1 MFIDFEKWH
10 GAKNDF
16 IVTWILATEVDM
28 IVPTLQRL
36 ARSLCS
42 RDGAGIGADGI
53 LVMVA
58 KSRKS
63 HEPEELVIIN
73 SDGSLAKNCGNG
85 LRCAAMSARRKSEA
99 EGIVDFDGLT
109 LHVQGQGID
118 CRFVGR
124 DGHPFV
130 AVTMPL
136 PSVGG
141 ENAWHEDVTGMMK
154 ALQATHKQLKG
165 DIETVELGN
174 PHVVLTVDHATAEL
188 ANIAGPTLQKSRGG
202 DGINVHIAS
211 SSELTDKDRQLAKRD
226 LNEDVGECFT
236 VFPWER
242 GVGPTQACGSG
253 ACAVGVAA
261 LASGLSER
269 EFWIAIDMPGGRLYV
284 KQDSADD
291 PVILA
296 GPAQFVFSGRVE
308 I

>member
-1 MFIDFEKWH
+1 MYIDFEKWH

-16 IVTWILATEVDM
+16 IVTWILVTEADM

-36 ARSLCS
+36 APTICA
-42 RDGAGIGADGI
+42 RDGSGIGADGL
-53 LVMVA
+53 LVMIA

-63 HEPEELVIIN
+63 YEPEELVIIN

-109 LHVQGQGID
+109 INVQGQGID
-118 CRFVGR
+118 CRFIGR
-124 DGHPFV
+124 DGSPFV
-130 AVTMPL
+130 VVTMPQAH
-136 PSVGG
+136 VGTA
-141 ENAWHEDVTGMMK
+141 NAWHNDVQSRVK
-154 ALQATHKQLKG
+154 NLQSAHKQLKG

-174 PHVVLTVDHATAEL
+174 PHVVLHVDQASL
-188 ANIAGPTLQKSRGG
+188 ALAKIAGEPLQECRDG
-202 DGINVHIAS
+202 DGINVHVAS
-211 SSELTDKDRQLAKRD
+211 PAELTDRDHQIAKRD
-226 LNEDVGECFT
+226 LNEDVGELYT

-242 GVGPTQACGSG
+242 GVGATQACGSG

-261 LASGLSER
+261 LATGLCER
-269 EFWIAIDMPGGRLYV
+269 DQWIGIDMPGGRLYV

-296 GPAQFVFSGRVE
+296 GPAHFVFSGRVE